1 MHGENCE
8 EGGHEECCG
17 GHHMHGPM
25 MKEFKLAKLE
35 KKEKMLKAELEF
47 IGQMKE
53 MIKKMPEEKK

>member
-1 MHGENCE
+1 MHGEHG
-8 EGGHEECCG
+8 EGEGCCG

-25 MKEFKLAKLE
+25 SKEFKLAKLE

>member
-1 MHGENCE
+1 
-8 EGGHEECCG
+8 
-17 GHHMHGPM
+17 M

-53 MIKKMPEEKK
+53 LIKKMPESKE